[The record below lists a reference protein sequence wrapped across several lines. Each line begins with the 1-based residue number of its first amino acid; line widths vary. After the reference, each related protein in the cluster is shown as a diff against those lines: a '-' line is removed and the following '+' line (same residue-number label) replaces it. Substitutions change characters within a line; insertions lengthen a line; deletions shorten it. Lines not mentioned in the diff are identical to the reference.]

1 MKAPKGNAVKLT
13 GCELFQIELF
23 NDNIYIYDGFE
34 SQGKY
39 INFISGNQT
48 SDMFYQTSNGET
60 MEVVFKRYF
69 RLFYVIFN
77 LNLIILNKIAIRL
90 KNFKDLKYISI
101 SFRLK

>member
-1 MKAPKGNAVKLT
+1 M
-13 GCELFQIELF
+13 ELI

-60 MEVVFKRYF
+60 MEIVFKRYF
-69 RLFYVIFN
+69 NFSLFYAIFN
-77 LNLIILNKIAIRL
+77 INFITLNETAIQL
-90 KNFKDLKYISI
+90 WNFKGL
-101 SFRLK
+101 R